1 MLIFFVSLKL
11 EFSMINFL
19 FYLYN
24 CDTKVLMKLYQILF
38 VLKYLGSCKE
48 SYDKKP
54 SGFSTN
60 ANNFLLNTQYST
72 KILILP
78 FPLFSCKLGFSL
90 KGNRLPLEV

>member
-11 EFSMINFL
+11 EFSMTNFL
-19 FYLYN
+19 CYLYN
-24 CDTKVLMKLYQILF
+24 CDTKVLMKLYQIMF

-54 SGFSTN
+54 GFRTN

-72 KILILP
+72 K
-78 FPLFSCKLGFSL
+78 F
-90 KGNRLPLEV
+90 